1 VPIENIRPRKHFKNK
16 IFIFILFHKA
26 QAKKST
32 NKRAS
37 GKFYKNNAQAV
48 MVNEP

>member
-1 VPIENIRPRKHFKNK
+1 LSRGQLLTAHVYEVLFL
-16 IFIFILFHKA
+16 FLFHKA

-32 NKRAS
+32 NKRTS